1 MLACLHGGRNH
12 NRSATQT
19 APNGR
24 ADSPERSNQFVMLH
38 AEPCLPACMLE
49 YLSLVRQSKASSHP
63 STPRSLQRARGGEAG
78 ALNLATLSTASSP
91 HPRAVLYCTCSS
103 VASLVISLF
112 LYLSREYATL
122 PSRTSSSHATISQ
135 CSVWQRRA
143 ALRPKLDI
151 CSHLSQSAGTPPN
164 PTNMPQDALNSF
176 RSLLE
181 KIPGWITGLES
192 ILENATERQNEL
204 LSANQP
210 ADSDRTLVRKSSKSS
225 SLRSKRTK
233 HDEPP
238 AQPDLKE
245 TIGQMTT
252 PVPTVL
258 RPQLPHMTES
268 DALRLSQRKRK
279 TFSACSGDQS
289 GPSKYRSRALVVV
302 YYDGDVQKR
311 FTDFVQAVA
320 SSRNDIRRSKL
331 SAKVDSLARSR
342 SSSNGS
348 NSAGSLCEENTKSLG
363 TFTYKTTRLQLQ
375 DMGAVS
381 RPDGSKALDKVDGLL
396 EQSQNL
402 CEHAAHQVLRDGDCA
417 LEVTQTKELL
427 DQART
432 CAEREMPSLE
442 KIAAADEVRRLRAEE
457 KQRVE
462 RSRQP
467 PPPADSEKIEL
478 LSREPSDD
486 PLEVDEIEVDDEDDD
501 DSDAELDMTA
511 LKLPP
516 NLAKYSMRSTRLTA
530 C

>member
-1 MLACLHGGRNH
+1 
-12 NRSATQT
+12 
-19 APNGR
+19 
-24 ADSPERSNQFVMLH
+24 
-38 AEPCLPACMLE
+38 
-49 YLSLVRQSKASSHP
+49 
-63 STPRSLQRARGGEAG
+63 
-78 ALNLATLSTASSP
+78 
-91 HPRAVLYCTCSS
+91 
-103 VASLVISLF
+103 
-112 LYLSREYATL
+112 
-122 PSRTSSSHATISQ
+122 
-135 CSVWQRRA
+135 
-143 ALRPKLDI
+143 
-151 CSHLSQSAGTPPN
+151 
-164 PTNMPQDALNSF
+164 MPQDALNSF
-176 RSLLE
+176 RSLLD
-181 KIPGWITGLES
+181 KIPGWIAGLETV
-192 ILENATERQNEL
+192 LENATQRQNEL
-204 LSANQP
+204 LTANQP

-233 HDEPP
+233 HDEPATQEVLQEP
-238 AQPDLKE
+238 
-245 TIGQMTT
+245 IGQIVT
-252 PVPTVL
+252 PVPTIL

-331 SAKVDSLARSR
+331 SAKVDNHSRSR
-342 SSSNGS
+342 SSSSGS
-348 NSAGSLCEENTKSLG
+348 DSAGSFGEDTTKSIG
-363 TFTYKTTRLQLQ
+363 TFTYKTTRLRLQ
-375 DMGAVS
+375 DMSAVS
-381 RPDGSKALDKVDGLL
+381 RPDGSQVLDKVDGLL
-396 EQSQNL
+396 EQSQTL

-417 LEVTQTKELL
+417 LEVTQAKELL
-427 DQART
+427 CQARA

-442 KIAAADEVRRLRAEE
+442 KIAAADEERRVRAEE

-467 PPPADSEKIEL
+467 PPSPPPTDSEKIEL
-478 LSREPSDD
+478 LSREPSND
-486 PLEVDEIEVDDEDDD
+486 PLEVDEIEVDDDDDD